1 MKEIG
6 LKGQGP
12 YGKDHQDYKGEEF
25 LKKCLPPGAVW
36 KEIDQS
42 GFHQATNLSGKQL
55 SIVTKQQQ

>member
-1 MKEIG
+1 M
-6 LKGQGP
+6 KGQGP